1 MRPATR
7 LVRFEAAPGDPWRP
21 LSSPIY
27 QTAAFEQ
34 ASATEFGAYD
44 YTRSGNPTRS
54 VLERELA
61 ALEDGAHAVAF
72 SSGMA
77 ALSAVTRLAARGRI
91 VAGLDLY
98 GGTHRLLARVC
109 APLGIEVERVDLAD
123 PAAAERALARPT
135 ALVLVESPSNP
146 CLGIVDLRALASL
159 CRARGA
165 VLCVDGSLCPPPYQQ
180 PLALGA
186 DLVLH
191 SATKYLC
198 GHGDATAGVV
208 ATRSRE
214 LHERLA
220 FTQNAEGA
228 GLAPFESWLVLRGL
242 KTLPLRFAAQQRS
255 ARRLA
260 RFLAQHP
267 LVTRVHYPGLA
278 SHPDHAL
285 HRSQASGDGG
295 VLSFETGDA
304 ELSRRLVESLELF
317 SIAVSFGSVHSQ
329 ATLPCH
335 MSHASVPVA
344 DRHGLTPDLV
354 RLSLGIEDPRD
365 LRADF
370 ERAWSALEAVPPSA
384 ARRGDAPRDS
394 GTIVR

>member
-21 LSSPIY
+21 LSTPIY

-34 ASATEFGAYD
+34 ESATAFGAYD

-61 ALEDGAHAVAF
+61 ALEDGAHACAF
-72 SSGMA
+72 ASGMA

-109 APLGIEVERVDLAD
+109 TPLGIEVERVDLTD
-123 PAAAERALARPT
+123 LAAAERALARPT

-146 CLGIVDLRALASL
+146 RLGIVDLRALATL
-159 CRARGA
+159 CRARGS

-198 GHGDATAGVV
+198 GHGDATAGIV
-208 ATRSRE
+208 ATRSHT

-228 GLAPFESWLVLRGL
+228 GLAPFESWLLLRGI
-242 KTLPLRFAAQQRS
+242 KTLLVRLAAQQRC
-255 ARRLA
+255 ARRVAHRLA
-260 RFLAQHP
+260 ADPR
-267 LVTRVHYPGLA
+267 VTRAHYPGLA
-278 SHPDHAL
+278 THPGHAL
-285 HRSQASGDGG
+285 HRSQASGDGA
-295 VLSFETGDA
+295 VVSFETGDA
-304 ELSRRLVESLELF
+304 ELSRRLVESLEFF

-329 ATLPCH
+329 ATLPGH
-335 MSHASVPVA
+335 MSHAAVPLA
-344 DRHGLTPDLV
+344 ERHGLAPDLV
-354 RLSLGIEDPRD
+354 RLSLGLEDPRD
-365 LRADF
+365 LLADL
-370 ERAWSALEAVPPSA
+370 ERALAGARAAHATAPPSPRPSA
-384 ARRGDAPRDS
+384 AARSRP
-394 GTIVR
+394 